1 MARRARQAERE
12 TSPSAG
18 ERQLAPLLDG
28 RRRVVIESV
37 WPEVDGGRFPV
48 KRVVG
53 EQVRVE
59 ADVFTD
65 GHDIVTC
72 MLLHRRAGDA
82 DWSGTPMFEL
92 GNDRY
97 SAAFEVAEQ
106 GVYEYTLA
114 AWIDAYATWAR
125 GLRRKVDAGQDVSL
139 DLEAGAELVT
149 AAAARAVGR
158 EKDALVVLAT
168 ALAGAE
174 PVTERVQMA
183 LAEQTTS
190 LLGRHPDRELG
201 ASYE

>member
-1 MARRARQAERE
+1 MARRARQAVRE
-12 TSPSAG
+12 TLPSPG
-18 ERQLAPLLDG
+18 EGQLAPLGDG

-72 MLLHRRAGDA
+72 LLLHRRAGDA
-82 DWSGTPMFEL
+82 VWSETSMSAL

-125 GLRRKVDAGQDVSL
+125 GLRRKVDAAQDVSL

-149 AAAARAVGR
+149 AAAARAAGR

-174 PVTERVQMA
+174 PVSERVQMA

-190 LLGRHPDRELG
+190 LLRR
-201 ASYE
+201 